1 MYASTSR
8 SRRSN
13 RCTISFGTA
22 PGILRALAN
31 NSSTR
36 PLIGVIG
43 LRNSCAA
50 IARKSSRARSSA
62 SSSAIRASNM
72 ISRSAWEERAG
83 EWPTGIFPIVVCG
96 RSLKM
101 RCSPELIAR
110 RKLAFDETALRAV
123 AFQASDLVGI
133 PSSPWGETL
142 QPERNDSGCETRRYR
157 TARGRRSSPCSPT
170 TISPTGIVPGWW
182 MGRVTTQRSRKLMMD
197 VFRRISA
204 LSRKQFSSAA
214 GTITESLE

>member
-83 EWPTGIFPIVVCG
+83 EWPTGILPIVVCG

-123 AFQASDLVGI
+123 AFRGQVIWSEYPAS
-133 PSSPWGETL
+133 PRAEML

-182 MGRVTTQRSRKLMMD
+182 MGRVTAQRSRKLMMD

-204 LSRKQFSSAA
+204 LSRK
-214 GTITESLE
+214 